1 MYGILRDDR
10 GGDRVNVLCMD
21 ISGLDEMDHQR
32 LYQEASEDRKR
43 RADRYPRLEDK
54 LRCVAAD
61 SLLKRA
67 VKDHLHLD
75 RYTVETDELGKPR
88 LKDVEGFHFNLS
100 HSGRWVVLAYGN
112 APVGIDVQEVRRTG
126 IEEIARRFFTP
137 DEQAYVFEG
146 TEQIRQERFLRV
158 WTGKESYLK
167 YLGTGIRKAL
177 DSFSIF
183 DDLGVVFQTTM
194 LDGACMTVCSQQL

>member
-1 MYGILRDDR
+1 ME
-10 GGDRVNVLCMD
+10 VLCMD
-21 ISGLDEMDHQR
+21 ISGMDEMEYRR
-32 LYQEASEDRKR
+32 LYREASEDRKH
-43 RADRYPRLEDK
+43 RADRYLRQEDK

-67 VKDHLHLD
+67 VRAYLHLD
-75 RYTVETDELGKPR
+75 QYTVEADELGKPR
-88 LKDVEGFHFNLS
+88 LKDVEGFYYNLS

-112 APVGIDVQEVRRTG
+112 VPVGIDVQEIRHAGT
-126 IEEIARRFFTP
+126 EDIARRFFTP

-146 TEQIRQERFLRV
+146 TDYSFPERFLRV

-167 YLGTGIRKAL
+167 YLGIGIRKAL

-194 LDGACMTVCSQQL
+194 LDGAFMTLCYPK